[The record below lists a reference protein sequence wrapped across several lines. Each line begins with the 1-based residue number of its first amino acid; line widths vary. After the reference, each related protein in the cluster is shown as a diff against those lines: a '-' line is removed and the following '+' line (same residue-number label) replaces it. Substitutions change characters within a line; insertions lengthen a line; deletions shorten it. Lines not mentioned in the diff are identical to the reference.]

1 MIGLLE
7 DDSTAGAP
15 RVLMDQPGPQ
25 NLVVVDW
32 GASSKQGKQRLRNED
47 NWGQLGPVF
56 VVADGMGGLEAGD
69 IASRVAARGLVS
81 QWFGGNEMNPVEVAR
96 SVNGLVCEALADVD
110 SGGSTL
116 SALRI
121 AHDQATVVHIG
132 DSRIYRVRS
141 GHAELMSR
149 DHNLRTELLSA
160 GIEPKA
166 SQNFGPLRA
175 LTSYLGMAM
184 EDLQVDVRS
193 VALRNG
199 DVLVLCTDGVFDG
212 LSHNAFVDAVYEGML
227 SGAETTAANLTAGV
241 RPDDA
246 TAIVIQIGTADG
258 QQGTL
263 S

>member
-7 DDSTAGAP
+7 DDSTSGAP
-15 RVLMDQPGPQ
+15 RVLTDQPGPQ

-32 GASSKQGKQRLRNED
+32 GASSQQGNQRLRNED

-56 VVADGMGGLEAGD
+56 VVADGMGGLQAGD
-69 IASRVAARGLVS
+69 IASRVTARSLVS
-81 QWFGGNEMNPVEVAR
+81 QWFGGNNINPVEVAR
-96 SVNGLVCEALADVD
+96 NVNRLVRKALIGADA
-110 SGGSTL
+110 GGSTM

-132 DSRIYRVRS
+132 DSRVYRVRS

-160 GIEPKA
+160 GIEPKS

-175 LTSYLGMAM
+175 LTSYLGMPM

-212 LSHNAFVDAVYEGML
+212 LSHNDFVDAVYQGML
-227 SGAETTAANLTAGV
+227 SGAETTATTLTAGD

-246 TAIVIQIGTADG
+246 TAIVIQIGTADR